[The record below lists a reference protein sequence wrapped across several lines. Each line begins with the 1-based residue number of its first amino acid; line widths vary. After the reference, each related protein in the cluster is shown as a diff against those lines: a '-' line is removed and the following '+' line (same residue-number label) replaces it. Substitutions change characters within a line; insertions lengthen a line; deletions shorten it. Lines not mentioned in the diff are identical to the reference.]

1 MGEVLAQSEIDRLL
15 DAITKEDDGEEIPDA
30 SCRKIKLYDF
40 KRPDKFMKEHVR
52 ELYSMFEAVCRNM
65 TTYFSAK
72 LCSLCHFHV
81 ASIDQLTYEEFIR
94 SVPTPTTICNALW
107 ARENVALEIDP
118 SITREFLF
126 SLHQSK
132 VEEFDQEIKNMDLTD
147 EQKSN
152 LSKSLW
158 SIFKGKKENSE
169 LTNLEMFI
177 MKNAVIRPI
186 FRSMT
191 SAFNV
196 SYRQNK
202 FGKANPT
209 DIPQENVLPRPAR
222 IRMESNPQ
230 FVQSVFPTEMV
241 ILITI
246 ETKIGDEEGFTN
258 VCLPYPFVKRN
269 MIVNGILLKEPIT
282 RNEYGLIAEPGN
294 AIVSLGQFHINEGKN
309 VAIGD
314 LIPLNTLAGA
324 PLKLINLDRNEVF
337 AEGEIIVV
345 DENFAV
351 RITDVLDEPQN
362 ADADYI
368 AGEFGPTIKSGN
380 AYARLGQFTIREDSK
395 FEEGTIVELDTFVGQ
410 PTDLVRKGENKPF
423 AQGEIVIIDENFG
436 IRVTELC
443 NS

>member
-1 MGEVLAQSEIDRLL
+1 MAELLEQSEIDRLL
-15 DAITKEDDGEEIPDA
+15 DAITRKDDDEMPDG
-30 SCRKIKLYDF
+30 SWRKIKLYDF
-40 KRPDKFMKEHVR
+40 KRPDKFTKEHVR
-52 ELYSMFEAVCRNM
+52 ELYGIFEAVCRNM

-72 LCSLCHFHV
+72 LRSLCHFHV

-107 ARENVALEIDP
+107 AAENVALEIDP

-147 EQKSN
+147 EQKNN
-152 LSKSLW
+152 LSKNLW

-209 DIPQENVLPRPAR
+209 DMPQENVLPRPAR

-269 MIVNGILLKEPIT
+269 MIDNGILLKEPIT

-324 PLKLINLDRNEVF
+324 PLKLINLDRNEIF
-337 AEGEIIVV
+337 AEGEVV
-345 DENFAV
+345 VIDENFAV

-395 FEEGTIVELDTFVGQ
+395 FEEGTIVELDTFAGQ

>member
-15 DAITKEDDGEEIPDA
+15 DAITKEDDGEEMPDA

-40 KRPDKFMKEHVR
+40 KRPDKFTKDHIR
-52 ELYSMFEAVCRNM
+52 GLYSMFEAVCRNM

-107 ARENVALEIDP
+107 AAENVTLEIDP
-118 SITREFLF
+118 GITREFLF

-132 VEEFDQEIKNMDLTD
+132 VEEFDQEIENMDLTE
-147 EQKSN
+147 EQKNN

-158 SIFKGKKENSE
+158 SIFKGKKVNSE
-169 LTNLEMFI
+169 LTDLEMFI
-177 MKNAVIRPI
+177 MKNAVIRPM
-186 FRSMT
+186 FRFMT

-196 SYRQNK
+196 GYRQNK

-209 DIPQENVLPRPAR
+209 DTPQENVLPRPTH

-230 FVQSVFPTEMV
+230 FVQSVSPTEMV

-246 ETKIGDEEGFTN
+246 ETMIGDEESFTN
-258 VCLPYPFVKRN
+258 VCMPYPFVKRN
-269 MIVNGILLKEPIT
+269 MIDKGILLKEPIT
-282 RNEYGLIAEPGN
+282 KNEYGLIAEPGN
-294 AIVSLGQFHINEGKN
+294 AVVSLGQFHINEGKN

-324 PLKLINLDRNEVF
+324 PLKLINLDRNEIF
-337 AEGEIIVV
+337 AEGEVV
-345 DENFAV
+345 VIDDNLAV
-351 RITDVLDEPQN
+351 RITEVLDEPQN

-395 FEEGTIVELDTFVGQ
+395 FEEGTIVELDTFAGQ
-410 PTDLVRKGENKPF
+410 PTDLVRKGESKPF
-423 AQGEIVIIDENFG
+423 AQGDIVIIDESFG

-443 NS
+443 N

>member
-1 MGEVLAQSEIDRLL
+1 
-15 DAITKEDDGEEIPDA
+15 
-30 SCRKIKLYDF
+30 
-40 KRPDKFMKEHVR
+40 
-52 ELYSMFEAVCRNM
+52 
-65 TTYFSAK
+65 
-72 LCSLCHFHV
+72 
-81 ASIDQLTYEEFIR
+81 
-94 SVPTPTTICNALW
+94 
-107 ARENVALEIDP
+107 
-118 SITREFLF
+118 
-126 SLHQSK
+126 
-132 VEEFDQEIKNMDLTD
+132 
-147 EQKSN
+147 
-152 LSKSLW
+152 
-158 SIFKGKKENSE
+158 
-169 LTNLEMFI
+169 

-209 DIPQENVLPRPAR
+209 DMPQENVLPRPAR

-241 ILITI
+241 VLITI

-269 MIVNGILLKEPIT
+269 MIDNGILLKEPIT
-282 RNEYGLIAEPGN
+282 KNEYGLIAEPGN
-294 AIVSLGQFHINEGKN
+294 AVVSLGQFHINEGKN

-324 PLKLINLDRNEVF
+324 PLKLINLDRNEIF
-337 AEGEIIVV
+337 AEGEVV
-345 DENFAV
+345 VIDENFAV

-395 FEEGTIVELDTFVGQ
+395 FEEGTIVELDTFAGQ

>member
-1 MGEVLAQSEIDRLL
+1 MAELLEQSEIDRLL
-15 DAITKEDDGEEIPDA
+15 DAITRKDDEEMPDG
-30 SCRKIKLYDF
+30 SWRKIKLYDF
-40 KRPDKFMKEHVR
+40 KRPDKFTKEHVR
-52 ELYSMFEAVCRNM
+52 ELYGIFEAVCRNM

-72 LCSLCHFHV
+72 LRSLCHFHV

-107 ARENVALEIDP
+107 AAENVALEIDP

-147 EQKSN
+147 EQKNN
-152 LSKSLW
+152 LSKNLW

-177 MKNAVIRPI
+177 MKNAVIRPM
-186 FRSMT
+186 FRFMT

-209 DIPQENVLPRPAR
+209 DMPQENVLPRPAR

-258 VCLPYPFVKRN
+258 VCLPYPFVKTN
-269 MIVNGILLKEPIT
+269 MIDKGILLKEPIT

-309 VAIGD
+309 VVIGD
-314 LIPLNTLAGA
+314 LIPLNTLAGT

-351 RITDVLDEPQN
+351 RITEVLNPSQN

-395 FEEGTIVELDTFVGQ
+395 FEEGTIVELDTFAGQ

>member
-1 MGEVLAQSEIDRLL
+1 MAELLAQSEIDRLL
-15 DAITKEDDGEEIPDA
+15 DAITEKDDDEEMPDG
-30 SCRKIKLYDF
+30 SWRKIKLYDF
-40 KRPDKFMKEHVR
+40 KRPDKFTKEHVR
-52 ELYSMFEAVCRNM
+52 ELYSIFEAVCRNM

-72 LCSLCHFHV
+72 LNSLCHFHV

-94 SVPTPTTICNALW
+94 SVPIPTTICNALW
-107 ARENVALEIDP
+107 AGENVALEIDP
-118 SITREFLF
+118 DITREFLF
-126 SLHQSK
+126 TLHQVK

-158 SIFKGKKENSE
+158 NIFKAKKVNHE

-177 MKNAVIRPI
+177 MKNAVIRPM
-186 FRSMT
+186 FRFMT

-246 ETKIGDEEGFTN
+246 ETKIGDEDSFTN
-258 VCLPYPFVKRN
+258 VCLPYPFVKTN
-269 MIVNGILLKEPIT
+269 MIDKGILLKEPIT
-282 RNEYGLIAEPGN
+282 KNEYGPIAEPGN
-294 AIVSLGQFHINEGKN
+294 AVVSIGQFHITDGKTP
-309 VAIGD
+309 AIRD
-314 LIPLNTLAGA
+314 LIPLNTLAGE
-324 PLKLINLDRNEVF
+324 PVDLINLERNEIF
-337 AEGEIIVV
+337 AKGEVIVI
-345 DENFAV
+345 DENLGV
-351 RITDVLDEPQN
+351 RITEVLNPSQN

-395 FEEGTIVELDTFVGQ
+395 FEEGTIVELDTFAGQ